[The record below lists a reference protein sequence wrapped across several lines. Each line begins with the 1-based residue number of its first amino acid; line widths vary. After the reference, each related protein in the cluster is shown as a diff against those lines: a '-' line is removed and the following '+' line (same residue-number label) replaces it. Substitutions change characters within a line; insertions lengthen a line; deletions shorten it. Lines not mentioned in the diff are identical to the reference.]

1 MTYLLFTATFVI
13 LLIWVMHLTK
23 ELDDFKQH
31 VLEFEHRQI
40 NVNNSNLKVLSTL
53 LDYSHTHT
61 EKE

>member
-31 VLEFEHRQI
+31 VFKFEHGQI
-40 NVNNSNLKVLSTL
+40 DINKKTCDILSVLS
-53 LDYSHTHT
+53 DYSHTHET
-61 EKE
+61 KE